1 MFANHVKKMHISK
14 LVMHD
19 LEFVRKKT
27 GFRKCPETVCN
38 TIKISWHNVA
48 EEFL

>member
-1 MFANHVKKMHISK
+1 MGAGKSCEKMHISK

-19 LEFVRKKT
+19 LEFVRRKA

-38 TIKISWHNVA
+38 IRWHNVA